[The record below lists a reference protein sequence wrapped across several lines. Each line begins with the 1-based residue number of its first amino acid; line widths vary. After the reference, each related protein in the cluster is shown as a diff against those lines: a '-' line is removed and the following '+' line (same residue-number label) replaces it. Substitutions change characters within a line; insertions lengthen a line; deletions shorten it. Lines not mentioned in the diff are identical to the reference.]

1 MTANL
6 NSNDLKTA
14 ARLLTVIWLGLSFVV
29 LLREVAGSITV
40 RDWDY
45 YALGDLYDVT
55 FRMWMPWV
63 FMSPFVVML
72 IKKFL
77 FYPEKW
83 MRNLGFHLLFVGMFT
98 LIHVA
103 AIAFHYEFFVE
114 DKSDAMQV
122 YAGWEHMG
130 HFLVADPFILT
141 DIIIYVLFV
150 TSFNISSHIQLVRQ
164 KEQVAS
170 KLRTYLAESKLEALR
185 MQVNPHFLFNTLN
198 SISVL
203 VQKNEMQAAG
213 EMIHR
218 LSDFFRMTL
227 EKNTHQFLPL
237 ESELELTENYLAI
250 EQERFRDR
258 LEIKK
263 SIDPRTLAIEVP
275 VMLLQPLVENSLRH
289 GIGEIEGTGHIE
301 IHSTLLA
308 GDRLQLE
315 IIDNGPGK
323 VDFNSPEFKEGIGLS
338 NVRSRLSQLYGGD
351 FSFIL
356 DSAPQRGVRVR
367 IEIPVSRE
375 QPTATETD
383 DAPISDPSPAMKL
396 KFGET

>member
-1 MTANL
+1 MTTNL
-6 NSNDLKTA
+6 DSNDLKTA

-29 LLREVAGSITV
+29 LLREVAGNITV
-40 RDWDY
+40 RDWEY
-45 YALGDLYDVT
+45 GALDDLYNLT
-55 FRMWMPWV
+55 FRMWLPWV
-63 FMSPFVVML
+63 LMSPFVVML

-77 FYPEKW
+77 FYPEEWKEK
-83 MRNLGFHLLFVGMFT
+83 LGLHLLFAGMFT

-103 AIAFHYEFFVE
+103 VIAFHYEFFVE

-164 KEQVAS
+164 KEQIAS
-170 KLRTYLAESKLEALR
+170 KLRNYLAESKLEALR

-203 VQKNEMQAAG
+203 IQKNEMQAAG

-218 LSDFFRMTL
+218 LSEFFRMTL
-227 EKNTHQFLPL
+227 EKTALQFLPL
-237 ESELELTENYLAI
+237 ESELELMDNYLAI

-258 LEIKK
+258 LEIAK
-263 SIDPRTLAIEVP
+263 SIDPRTVGIEVP

-289 GIGEIEGTGHIE
+289 GIAEIEGTGRIE
-301 IHSTLLA
+301 ICSSLLA
-308 GDRLQLE
+308 NDRLRLE
-315 IIDNGPGK
+315 VVDNGTGE
-323 VDFNSPEFKEGIGLS
+323 VDFNSTEFREGIGLS
-338 NVRSRLSQLYGGD
+338 NVRGRLSQLYGES
-351 FSFIL
+351 FSFTFESSL
-356 DSAPQRGVRVR
+356 QQGVRVC
-367 IEIPVSRE
+367 IELPVNRE
-375 QPTATETD
+375 QPSAEED
-383 DAPISDPSPAMKL
+383 DAQLTSPDPAMNL